1 MSSPA
6 AAPAAGPR
14 KMRDPEHLNE
24 AIHLTSRSTWI
35 LLATLGLCVAGVAAW
50 GFFGRLTFHAKG
62 PGVILLDNSVVSNVV
77 ARAGGTVTDIHVK
90 LGQTVGDG
98 DVLVTVKL
106 DETLERRNQARTTLD
121 AQIAE
126 RDRYAAVSRDDIARR
141 KADVEQQ
148 QKSLQASLAEADK
161 NLEILRRLYADAVAL
176 LARGLTTRSE
186 MQSIFDRLTTVQQN
200 RRDMI
205 DRTSTIVTSQIEFED
220 NIARNIADLRMR
232 VISAEST
239 LADLDVQLAVGAT
252 IRSPVAGTV
261 SEITTQVNSTVS
273 TGLKLVVVEAAS
285 ATKSLLVH
293 GYLPND
299 QGKRVI
305 AGMTAQVIPTS
316 VDQQIYGSIRGTV
329 TRVSGLP
336 MSREGLLAVLGDDAL
351 VTQMMIGGAP
361 IEVEIALESDPATV
375 SGLRWTSSV
384 GPPSKVTP
392 GTTVAANIIFSSV
405 RPIELVLPILET
417 WTHL

>member
-6 AAPAAGPR
+6 VAAAGPR
-14 KMRDPEHLNE
+14 TMRDPEHLNE
-24 AIHLTSRSTWI
+24 AIRLTSRSTWI

-77 ARAGGTVTDIHVK
+77 ARAGGTVTHIHVK
-90 LGQTVGDG
+90 LWQPVRDG

-106 DETLERRNQARTTLD
+106 DETLERRDQARKTLA

-141 KADVEQQ
+141 KADVDQQ
-148 QKSLQASLAEADK
+148 QKSLQASLAETDK
-161 NLEILRRLYADAVAL
+161 NLEILHRLYTDAVAL
-176 LARGLTTRSE
+176 LARGLTTLSA
-186 MQSIFDRLTTVQQN
+186 MQSVFDRLTTVEQN
-200 RRDMI
+200 RREMI

-232 VISAEST
+232 VITAEAT

-252 IRSPVAGTV
+252 IRSPVTGSV

-273 TGLKLVVVEAAS
+273 TGLKLVVVEAAG

-305 AGMTAQVIPTS
+305 AGMAAQVIPTS

-351 VTQMMIGGAP
+351 VSQMMIGGAP
-361 IEVEIALESDPATV
+361 IEIEIALESDPTTV

-392 GTTVAANIIFSSV
+392 GTTAAANIIFSSV